1 MKKYAIAAATAA
13 SLIVPAAASA
23 GFMQELD
30 AGDQVERVAAHRYH
44 VDLTASCRTIGRNVF
59 TCKVF
64 GLENDCAY
72 DGRANVR
79 KSGSYAYKVTTM
91 RVSKDCF

>member
-30 AGDQVERVAAHRYH
+30 AGDQVRAGGGARYH
-44 VDLTASCRTIGRNVF
+44 VDLTASCRTIAPCSNVF
-59 TCKVF
+59 RLPALKKLIVAGRPRQRGRSAPTCAACPF
-64 GLENDCAY
+64 
-72 DGRANVR
+72 RAEH
-79 KSGSYAYKVTTM
+79 GS
-91 RVSKDCF
+91 S